1 MVLSIFSN
9 SSEVT
14 YEEVVTIKALYFA
27 VNVLRR
33 NIEVLTIAFAAQK
46 EKIGELP
53 KESYELICF
62 KFLVF

>member
-27 VNVLRR
+27 VYVLWR
-33 NIEVLTIAFAAQK
+33 NIEVLTIVFAAQK
-46 EKIGELP
+46 EKISHLP
-53 KESYELICF
+53 KESYKLISL